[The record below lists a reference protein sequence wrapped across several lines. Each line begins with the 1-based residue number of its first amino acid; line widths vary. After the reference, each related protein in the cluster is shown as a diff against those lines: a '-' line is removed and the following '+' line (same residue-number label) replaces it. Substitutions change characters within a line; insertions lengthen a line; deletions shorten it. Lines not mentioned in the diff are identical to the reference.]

1 MVFGYCLVHGIID
14 FCCKLLFV
22 GWYYWFVLLV
32 VGWFYWLVLLAV
44 GWYKYLRCSC
54 WIARW
59 TQVLEGH
66 LLALQT
72 AAIGQFTIYNFPKN
86 YFNIIFFTSCG
97 DDGRDALARPS
108 NYLYNTLVLRQF

>member
-1 MVFGYCLVHGIID
+1 MVLLIFVVSYCLLVGT
-14 FCCKLLFV
+14 L

-72 AAIGQFTIYNFPKN
+72 AAIGQFTIYNFPKK
-86 YFNIIFFTSCG
+86 YFIIIFFTTSFG
-97 DDGRDALARPS
+97 GGVRDTGP
-108 NYLYNTLVLRQF
+108 NDYLYNSLVLRLF